1 MTPMTSRVADAQENR
16 FAGAAGFIEGLLV
29 PGAPIHRI
37 MLVLEQVRGLLAGQ
51 TVRMAR
57 GDWRISY
64 HGIVRFAC
72 VSSSTNH
79 SPTGMRRQKDRGAAL
94 KSEGLL
100 KKLSF
105 RTVLLENGKQVK
117 GI

>member
-1 MTPMTSRVADAQENR
+1 
-16 FAGAAGFIEGLLV
+16 
-29 PGAPIHRI
+29 
-37 MLVLEQVRGLLAGQ
+37 
-51 TVRMAR
+51 
-57 GDWRISY
+57 
-64 HGIVRFAC
+64 
-72 VSSSTNH
+72 
-79 SPTGMRRQKDRGAAL
+79 MRRQKDRGAAL